1 VNDPL
6 QCGCE
11 VRHVALRHLMYA
23 GESDDTELAERVT
36 RIKTKFWIAEE
47 EQNDLFQAA
56 KLIMKLLDD
65 QHLLSPSSFNIP
77 CASGPTQKPPA

>member
-1 VNDPL
+1 VNDPN

-11 VRHVALRHLMYA
+11 VRHVALRQLFYV
-23 GESDDTELAERVT
+23 GESDDTELAARVT

-56 KLIMKLLDD
+56 KIIMKLLDD
-65 QHLLSPSSFNIP
+65 QKLLADSSFKVP
-77 CASGPTQKPPA
+77 CTIAKPSKPPA